1 MDALEHKAM
10 RPSTSFTGDLNERL
24 GRALP
29 NVGIAR
35 HEQQAAALA
44 VHYTTGPC
52 RGQPALDRSRRRLP
66 YALPKLRRANDAG
79 RKHRPKPSARNMD
92 RGNR

>member
-10 RPSTSFTGDLNERL
+10 RASTSFTGDLNERL

-35 HEQQAAALA
+35 HEQQAAARA
-44 VHYTTGPC
+44 VHYAAGPC
-52 RGQPALDRSRRRLP
+52 RGQPALDRSRRRLLF
-66 YALPKLRRANDAG
+66 ALPKLRRANAG
-79 RKHRPKPSARNMD
+79 TRHQPKPSARNMD